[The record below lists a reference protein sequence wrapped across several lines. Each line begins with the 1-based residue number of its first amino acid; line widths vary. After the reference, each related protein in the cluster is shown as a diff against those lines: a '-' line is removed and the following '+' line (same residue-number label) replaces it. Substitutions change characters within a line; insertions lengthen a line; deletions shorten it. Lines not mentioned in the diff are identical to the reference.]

1 MERTNTTGFGLR
13 EHLTT
18 LFRHQGKLIAIAL
31 STIIVAIVWS
41 YVISPVFVSQSRI
54 LVQLS
59 REPVRLTAELG
70 QSSVAQLERA
80 RDQVLTE
87 VEIIRSPMLARQL
100 AERLGPEFVL
110 ENMRWRWDW
119 LRELPSKTKDS
130 VKQALNDWQPSKSL
144 LKSLGID
151 LTVYP
156 LDPLG
161 EAAGKISDHLE
172 TAAILQTD
180 VFAIEISA
188 PSAEFAKILLDGL
201 VNVYLDH
208 HLTLRQPQS
217 ALDEI
222 TGEELTRLRA
232 RLREAEARLQEF
244 KQIHRIVSIHRQK
257 ALLLDRISQIDSAAQ
272 DARKDLLASQ
282 QRAEEMERQL
292 QRHGDD
298 VDMSRVTTTRNPAAD
313 QLRSQIIE
321 LELERADYLGNSPT
335 AQRLSQE
342 IEQLRTQ
349 LRQVSS
355 EVMSTQT
362 SGTSDTFK
370 ALRTAL
376 ALERGNLSATESQV
390 MVNERLK
397 ERYENELREL
407 DYREAELK
415 ALERDVEFTE
425 QALRLFMRK
434 GEEIRIS
441 ETLDSKGVSNVVP
454 IEPAVYLPNP
464 VWPKRKLILL
474 LAIFVGVSAGI
485 GIAYLAEYLRRT
497 FSNKE
502 EIEEGLGKP
511 VLASLLTARSNE
523 QETGET
529 LVEFRRFREKL
540 HQAKPADRP
549 LTVFFTSAFDRE
561 GKSYCSNGLARAL
574 VNRGARVLLVLLNV
588 DPATSQQT
596 PAATAPPHSP
606 SKVKAGPGTATEM
619 DVLRLTNVAN
629 AEIIQEIAARYRS
642 EFDHII
648 FDAPSLNSWPE
659 QLSLIEHA
667 DRTVFVVEAN
677 STPGPAALKHLRLIE
692 EAGASVFG
700 VVLNKRRL
708 EIPDWAYQRF
718 LSPSSSTK
726 A

>member
-1 MERTNTTGFGLR
+1 MEKPNTTGFGLR

-18 LFRHQGKLIAIAL
+18 LFRHKGKLMAIAF
-31 STIIVAIVWS
+31 STVIAAIVWS

-59 REPVRLTAELG
+59 REPVRLTSGLG
-70 QSSVAQLERA
+70 QSSVTQLERA

-87 VEIIRSPMLARQL
+87 VEIVRSPMLARQL
-100 AERLGPEFVL
+100 AERLGPEYVL

-130 VKQALNDWQPSKSL
+130 VKQALNDWQPSKTVL
-144 LKSLGID
+144 ESLGID

-156 LDPLG
+156 FDPLG

-201 VNVYLDH
+201 VDVYLEH
-208 HLTLRQPQS
+208 HLSLRQPQS
-217 ALDEI
+217 ALEI
-222 TGEELTRLRA
+222 TDEELRRLKA
-232 RLREAEARLQEF
+232 RLGEAEARLQAF
-244 KQIHRIVSIHRQK
+244 KQEHRIVALDRQK
-257 ALLLDRISQIDSAAQ
+257 ALLLDRLNQIDSAAQ

-282 QRAEEMERQL
+282 QLVDEMERQL
-292 QRHGDD
+292 QQHGDD
-298 VDMSRVTTTRNPAAD
+298 VDMSRVTSTSNPVAD

-321 LELERADYLGNSPT
+321 LELERADFLDDSPT
-335 AQRLSQE
+335 ARQLSQE
-342 IEQLRTQ
+342 IEQLRTR

-376 ALERGNLSATESQV
+376 ALERGNLSAKESQV
-390 MVNERLK
+390 VVNERLK
-397 ERYENELREL
+397 QRYENELREL

-415 ALERDVEFTE
+415 TLERDVEFTE

-454 IEPAVYLPNP
+454 IEPAVYLPSP

-474 LAIFVGVSAGI
+474 LAIFVGVSGGI

-511 VLASLLTARSNE
+511 VLASLLTARSHE
-523 QETGET
+523 QEAGET
-529 LVEFRRFREKL
+529 LVEFRRFREKI

-549 LTVFFTSAFDRE
+549 LTVFVTSAFDGE
-561 GKSYCSNGLARAL
+561 GKSYCSSGLAQSL
-574 VNRGARVLLVLLNV
+574 LNRGERVLLVPLSV
-588 DPATSQQT
+588 DPAVSQHAT
-596 PAATAPPHSP
+596 AATAPPPSP
-606 SKVKAGPGTATEM
+606 SKVTAGPGTATEM

-629 AEIIQEIAARYRS
+629 AEIIHEIAARYRS
-642 EFDHII
+642 QFDHII

-692 EAGASVFG
+692 EAGAKVFG

-708 EIPDWAYQRF
+708 EIPDWAYHRF
-718 LSPSSSTK
+718 LSPSSSAKT
-726 A
+726 